1 MRVINRACWSNGCH
15 YDKIFAGHQIIFL
28 SFSFVQ
34 PMLFHSNQTSYD
46 NRGRFC
52 VVYIETVTSAIM
64 VTPLTMQEKLKELI
78 SQYYE
83 VVVQWNT
90 FFCSGQPKFTPN
102 SVVRRICSFNLET
115 TVLMSAYTVQMKP
128 VIWCLL
134 LFGCCCIYVAVL
146 ISSCS
151 ITSILRAFSMR
162 SAGSLHDRCCAW
174 FVS

>member
-1 MRVINRACWSNGCH
+1 MCRTKPVFAAKKLWWMRVINRACWSNGCH

-83 VVVQWNT
+83 VVVQWKT
-90 FFCSGQPKFTPN
+90 FFALVNPN
-102 SVVRRICSFNLET
+102 LPL
-115 TVLMSAYTVQMKP
+115 TVLSVGFVRSTLKQQC
-128 VIWCLL
+128 WCQLTLCRWSLWFDVFFYLAAVAFMLLFWSPPALL
-134 LFGCCCIYVAVL
+134 LQF
-146 ISSCS
+146 
-151 ITSILRAFSMR
+151 
-162 SAGSLHDRCCAW
+162 
-174 FVS
+174 